1 MHDVALR
8 LVHRRCVRIWKL
20 HQHADAK
27 DILEN
32 SERNDE
38 IKRLLGSMLE
48 GHGGQLQ
55 CSMLGIFLD

>member
-1 MHDVALR
+1 M
-8 LVHRRCVRIWKL
+8 WKL
-20 HQHADAK
+20 DQHADAT

-38 IKRLLGSMLE
+38 IKRLLWSMAA
-48 GHGGQLQ
+48 GQGRQLQ